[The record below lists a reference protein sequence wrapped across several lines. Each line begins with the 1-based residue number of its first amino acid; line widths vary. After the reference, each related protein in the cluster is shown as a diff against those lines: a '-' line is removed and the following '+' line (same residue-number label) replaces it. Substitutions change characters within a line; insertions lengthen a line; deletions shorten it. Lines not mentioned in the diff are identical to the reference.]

1 MEVRSG
7 LLEVSFNVYLDVL
20 PGDPEALGGSLR
32 MALRSND
39 IPGVMEILNALIADV
54 PYDHW
59 QQPKESTFHL
69 IVHFTFK
76 LLGVDIASE
85 VHCAGGRCDAIV
97 RTSTHIYALE
107 FKLDENAQIAVDQI
121 LEKNYLQP
129 YQADKRKKIAIGINF
144 SSEDR
149 KIKDYLVKEL

>member
-7 LLEVSFNVYLDVL
+7 LMEVSLNVYWDVL
-20 PGDPEALGGSLR
+20 PGDPEALDGSLR

-39 IPGVMEILNALIADV
+39 IPGVMEILNALIADA
-54 PYDHW
+54 PCDHW
-59 QQPKESTFHL
+59 QPKESTFHL

-107 FKLDENAQIAVDQI
+107 FKLDKTAQKAVDQI
-121 LEKNYLQP
+121 LKKNYLQP

-144 SSEDR
+144 SSKDR